1 MTSCDDN
8 LYLVTGDGPTN
19 FLCVLPE
26 VDSINFDER
35 VINYVIFILLRLPNS
50 L

>member
-8 LYLVTGDGPTN
+8 LYLVASGGPTN

-26 VDSINFDER
+26 VDSINLNET
-35 VINYVIFILLRLPNS
+35 VINYVLFILLRLPNS